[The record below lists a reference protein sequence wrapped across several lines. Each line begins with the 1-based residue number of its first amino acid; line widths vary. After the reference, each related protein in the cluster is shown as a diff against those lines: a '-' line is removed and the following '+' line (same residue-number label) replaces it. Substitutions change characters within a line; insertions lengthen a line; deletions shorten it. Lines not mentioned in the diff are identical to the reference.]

1 MLVSQLV
8 SDSARE
14 CLEIYLECLLGD
26 SALSLSSRLPFW
38 RSGNVPWTMPIKLGR
53 WFLEVPGT
61 PEIGELVELLAL
73 IFENSRTSTSIYI
86 SK

>member
-38 RSGNVPWTMPIKLGR
+38 RSDLVVPCVMP
-53 WFLEVPGT
+53 
-61 PEIGELVELLAL
+61 
-73 IFENSRTSTSIYI
+73 
-86 SK
+86 